1 MNSAMC
7 LTGPLRLLTGTLQV
21 ADMHFDQ
28 CSCGSLQVLQV
39 QTPKGGGVPGV
50 PVSNAQSH
58 SAEREVA
65 NRHVIQRLIQFQ
77 PVAQLCDVAPV
88 LTSAWGEVW
97 ECCELSEMPGKESMH
112 GVQQAV

>member
-39 QTPKGGGVPGV
+39 QTPKGGGAPGGLA
-50 PVSNAQSH
+50 PIAQSQI
-58 SAEREVA
+58 AER
-65 NRHVIQRLIQFQ
+65 QT
-77 PVAQLCDVAPV
+77 D
-88 LTSAWGEVW
+88 T
-97 ECCELSEMPGKESMH
+97 
-112 GVQQAV
+112 